1 MNRAIEETN
10 RRRQRQT
17 EFNLLHGIVPTSV
30 IKEVRELIDGI
41 VRSGT
46 ELRDGASATGFA
58 EHHVA
63 EPLSEKAL
71 AKEIVQL
78 EKKMLEFA
86 RNLEFEKAA
95 KARDELSRLKQRAFG
110 AGALRDQVEVPP
122 SAADLPPPAS
132 GMRAA

>member
-1 MNRAIEETN
+1 MRTLQYGTAEGPDSK
-10 RRRQRQT
+10 
-17 EFNLLHGIVPTSV
+17 LAHHKHGALAGVQ
-30 IKEVRELIDGI
+30 
-41 VRSGT
+41 
-46 ELRDGASATGFA
+46 ASASVTA
-58 EHHVA
+58 LDPRYDRA
-63 EPLSEKAL
+63 PSEKAL